1 MSPIAVPSPTTPAFD
16 TISDMLRKLDPPS
29 PVYCVYP
36 HVYRDSTREF
46 LAGFPGRVLY
56 AVKANND
63 PAILRLLAEFG
74 VSDFD
79 CASIEEIRQVSDLV
93 PAARC
98 YFMNPVWLRGAARA
112 AQTDFG
118 VRHFVIDHADALALL
133 RHEIDAARAVIFAR
147 MAVEHEAAREKLSEK
162 FGAAPQEIPAL
173 LQAIASTGA
182 EPALA
187 FNVGS
192 NVMSPDA
199 YVHGIEVARGVLEQL
214 PFRVRLLDIGGGF
227 GRTYPD
233 IQAPPLSAYFAGI
246 AATAKTLPLADGG
259 ELLAEPGRALS
270 APGLSAVTRV
280 LLRKQDRIY
289 INDGMYGALWE
300 LRCNGQK
307 RYASRCYRD
316 GAPLGGQTRPLRVYG
331 PTCDS
336 SDVLPTPVELPVD
349 ISAGD
354 YVEFGAIG
362 AYSLS
367 GRTDFNGLYSDTV
380 VKITNET
387 ARPPGH
393 RA

>member
-1 MSPIAVPSPTTPAFD
+1 MSRMAPPSPMPAFA
-16 TISDMLRKLDPPS
+16 TVSDMLRALDPAL
-29 PVYCVYP
+29 PVYCIYP

-46 LAGFPGRVLY
+46 LSGFPGRVLY

-63 PAILRLLAEFG
+63 PVILRLLAEFG
-74 VSDFD
+74 VSEFD
-79 CASIEEIRQVSDLV
+79 CASVEEVRQVSQLV
-93 PAARC
+93 PGARC
-98 YFMNPVWLRGAARA
+98 YFMNPVWPRGAART
-112 AQTDFG
+112 AQRDFG

-133 RHEIDAARAVIFAR
+133 CREIDAGESVIFAR

-162 FGAAPQEIPAL
+162 FGAAPAEIPAL
-173 LQAIASTGA
+173 LQAIAAAGA

-199 YVHGIEVARGVLEQL
+199 YVHGIEVARGVLDRL

-233 IQAPPLSAYFAGI
+233 IQAPPLAAYFSAI
-246 AATAKTLPLADGG
+246 SAAAKTLPLAEGG

-270 APGLSAVTRV
+270 APGLSAVTQV
-280 LLRKQDRIY
+280 LLRKPDRIY

-307 RYASRCYRD
+307 RYASRCFRAD
-316 GAPLGGQTRPLRVYG
+316 SPLGGETRSLRVFG

-336 SDVLPTPVELPVD
+336 TDVLPSPLELPAD
-349 ISAGD
+349 IRAGD

-380 VKITNET
+380 VAISNE
-387 ARPPGH
+387 AERPPS
-393 RA
+393 

>member
-1 MSPIAVPSPTTPAFD
+1 MMPAFD
-16 TISDMLRKLDPPS
+16 TVPDMLRELDPAL
-29 PVYCVYP
+29 PVYCIYP

-63 PAILRLLAEFG
+63 PAVLRLLAEFG
-74 VSDFD
+74 VAEFD
-79 CASIEEIRQVSDLV
+79 CASLEEVRQVSAEV
-93 PAARC
+93 PGARC
-98 YFMNPVWLRGAARA
+98 YFMNPVWPRGATRA
-112 AQTDFG
+112 AQRDFG
-118 VRHFVIDHADALALL
+118 VRHFVIDHPDTLAVLCA
-133 RHEIDAARAVIFAR
+133 EIDAGRSVIFAR
-147 MAVEHEAAREKLSEK
+147 MAVDHEAAREKLSEK
-162 FGAAPQEIPAL
+162 FGAAPEEMPAL
-173 LQAIASTGA
+173 LQAIAATGA

-199 YVHGIEVARGVLEQL
+199 YVHGIEVARGVLERL
-214 PFRVRLLDIGGGF
+214 PFRVRLVDIGGGF

-233 IQAPPLSAYFAGI
+233 IEAPPLPAYFTAI
-246 AATAKTLPLADGG
+246 AAAAKTLPLAAHG

-270 APGLSAVTRV
+270 APGLSAVTQV
-280 LLRKQDRIY
+280 LLRKKDRIY

-307 RYASRCYRD
+307 QYASRCYRD
-316 GAPLGGQTRPLRVYG
+316 GAPLGGDTRPLRVFG

-336 SDVLPTPVELPVD
+336 SDVLPSPVELAAD
-349 ISAGD
+349 ITAGD

-367 GRTDFNGLYSDTV
+367 GRTDFNGLYSDTIV
-380 VKITNET
+380 TISDET
-387 ARPPGH
+387 ERPPG
-393 RA
+393 

>member
-1 MSPIAVPSPTTPAFD
+1 MATASPTPAFD
-16 TISDMLRKLDPPS
+16 TVSDMLRALDPAL

-74 VSDFD
+74 VSEFD
-79 CASIEEIRQVSDLV
+79 CASVEEVRQVSELV

-98 YFMNPVWLRGAARA
+98 YFMNPVWPRGAARA
-112 AQTDFG
+112 AQRDFG
-118 VRHFVIDHADALALL
+118 VRHFVVDHPDALAGLCS
-133 RHEIDAARAVIFAR
+133 EIDAGEAVIFAR
-147 MAVEHEAAREKLSEK
+147 MAVHHEAAREKLSEK
-162 FGAAPQEIPAL
+162 FGEAPETVAAL
-173 LQAIASTGA
+173 LQAIAAAGA

-199 YVHGIEVARGVLEQL
+199 YVHGIEVARGVLDRL
-214 PFRVRLLDIGGGF
+214 PFRVRLVDIGGGF

-233 IQAPPLSAYFAGI
+233 MQAPPLAAYFSAI
-246 AATAKTLPLADGG
+246 SAAAKTLPLAEGG

-270 APGLSAVTRV
+270 APGLSAVTQV
-280 LLRKQDRIY
+280 LLRKPDCTY

-307 RYASRCYRD
+307 RYASRCFRA
-316 GAPLGGQTRPLRVYG
+316 GRPLGGETRSLRVFG

-336 SDVLPTPVELPVD
+336 TDVLPSPLELPAD
-349 ISAGD
+349 IRAGD

-380 VKITNET
+380 VTISNE
-387 ARPPGH
+387 AERPPS
-393 RA
+393 